1 MRTYSKSRAVPFLF
15 EGRTLKFYLVWQ
27 FYLWRAIF
35 HAIFAISFPFK
46 RENWA
51 HGPKFMTQSSNC
63 VKTYANMVKIEG
75 RPFFCKG
82 RTWHLLKFRTYCLC
96 RAVFC
101 PKFGLSIRF
110 KRQNE
115 AHTPIEKLPRSI
127 CVKLRGH
134 IVKTEGRTF
143 FVRWPDMLFLRFFTI
158 SCLKRPISLNI
169 RAIAL
174 I

>member
-1 MRTYSKSRAVPFLF
+1 MAPNLWHKAWIVWKRTRTWSKLRAV
-15 EGRTLKFYLVWQ
+15 
-27 FYLWRAIF
+27 
-35 HAIFAISFPFK
+35 
-46 RENWA
+46 
-51 HGPKFMTQSSNC
+51 
-63 VKTYANMVKIEG
+63 
-75 RPFFCKG
+75 PFFCKG
-82 RTWHLLKFRTYCLC
+82 RTWHLSKFRTYCLC

-143 FVRWPDMLFLRFFTI
+143 FVRWPDMLFLGFFSQFHVWSGLFHSIFVLSLWFKRQNKAHT
-158 SCLKRPISLNI
+158 LKIAVPSSNLVKQCENILKIEGRPLFVEWTDMSVS
-169 RAIAL
+169 R
-174 I
+174 